1 MTFVKTWHSQKLAHT
16 TFLIKLKFLDAVLEV
31 HHIPGQVKENIAYTT
46 LETTQDHCTGDIH
59 NFHRL
64 RNSNVSVW
72 SQYILPDTNN
82 LAQVTRLDN
91 FSYAIKKNIYIYIQ
105 PYYLFLTYY
114 FRIECQIVM
123 DCSQLYKI

>member
-46 LETTQDHCTGDIH
+46 LETIQGHYTGDIH
-59 NFHRL
+59 NGHRL

-91 FSYAIKKNIYIYIQ
+91 FSYAIKKYIYIYIYSTLLSF
-105 PYYLFLTYY
+105 PYILFQDRMPNCYGL
-114 FRIECQIVM
+114 FAVI
-123 DCSQLYKI
+123 